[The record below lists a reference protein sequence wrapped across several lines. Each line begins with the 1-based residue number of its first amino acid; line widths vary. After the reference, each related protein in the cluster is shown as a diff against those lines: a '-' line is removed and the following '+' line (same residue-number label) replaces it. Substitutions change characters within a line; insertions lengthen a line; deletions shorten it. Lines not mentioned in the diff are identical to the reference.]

1 MAKNKYQLMTR
12 DEYGHWTLM
21 DIFSQ
26 VDSKKIIVD
35 ELERCFSYKGAIDVK
50 NIDQGDI
57 LDMEVTWQNLLGDT
71 IKKTFSYR
79 WQYII
84 DEQKKG
90 ARRGA

>member
-1 MAKNKYQLMTR
+1 MAQHKYQLMTR

-26 VDSKKIIVD
+26 ADSKKEIVD
-35 ELERCFSYKGAIDVK
+35 QLERCYSYKGATSVR
-50 NIDQGDI
+50 NIDRGDI

-79 WQYII
+79 WEYIL
-84 DEQKKG
+84 DNQKKG
-90 ARRGA
+90 AKRA